1 MRVFTFCCLLLGLL
15 VLAAVPGIA
24 ETRYVSDQISI
35 TLRRGPGTQYRILRS
50 VTTGTALEVI
60 EEEGDYLKVRT
71 RDGLEGYV
79 LKQYISAQLPR
90 AQVIARLER
99 ELGQLRERQAEM
111 TGQATEWGQEKKA
124 LQQQLAESQRALS
137 REQESR
143 AALERQYRVLQEGAS
158 NVVELMEE
166 RDRLQEENSRYGS
179 DLERLRRENENLLRK
194 AMIKWFLA
202 GAGVLFGGWLLGKSS
217 RTKKRPF

>member
-15 VLAAVPGIA
+15 VLAAVPAIA

-124 LQQQLAESQRALS
+124 LQQQLAEAQRALT

-179 DLERLRRENENLLRK
+179 DLERLQRENENLLRK